1 MTDTIPAI
9 AIIGA
14 GIAGLTAAAT
24 LRRIGLDAH
33 IYEQAQAF
41 ARIGAGIQMNPNAM
55 KILRGLG
62 LEQHIRGR
70 RVRTRGRIQ
79 SRVGYG

>member
-1 MTDTIPAI
+1 VAGTAPAV

-24 LRRIGLDAH
+24 LRKVGLRTQ
-33 IYEQAQAF
+33 IYEQAEAF

-55 KILRGLG
+55 KVLRGLG
-62 LEQHIRGR
+62 LE
-70 RVRTRGRIQ
+70 
-79 SRVGYG
+79 